1 MKIYVVHG
9 YGSNPSESNIET
21 YAIVC
26 TSRED
31 AENQFNMIIEEQLMF
46 AKSYTYCGVQYV
58 ETLRK
63 LNGKIHHY
71 HLEMVYDLRDPAQKE
86 SFLWSTKVVGGNIS
100 NDEFHPVIDN
110 ENRPELRIVT
120 NASVSIREQDIE

>member
-9 YGSNPSESNIET
+9 YGCDPSESNIET

-31 AENQFNMIIEEQLMF
+31 AEKQFNMIIEEQLMM

-63 LNGKIHHY
+63 RNGKIHHY
-71 HLEMVYDLRDPAQKE
+71 HLDMIYDLRNPAQKE
-86 SFLWSTKVVGGNIS
+86 AFLWSTKVTGGNIN

-110 ENRPELRIVT
+110 DDRPELRIIT
-120 NASVSIREQDIE
+120 EASVSIREQEIE